1 MRLLRTTLDI
11 ECIPACPTDA
21 DIHHFITAILTVAR
35 PVFLGQRSAAYLI
48 TMVHANSNWCYQQY
62 SVQVE
67 IAAMHIALLKYLS
80 VGRAS
85 E

>member
-1 MRLLRTTLDI
+1 
-11 ECIPACPTDA
+11 
-21 DIHHFITAILTVAR
+21 
-35 PVFLGQRSAAYLI
+35 LGKEAQHILI